1 VPITLL
7 VLKEQLL
14 LEDLIQ
20 IIIEIHLVTVLH
32 LEEVIVLLTLI
43 TEIVIIIEKVL
54 IIILHKEEVHQ
65 IRLQII
71 EEVRQVHQEVA
82 VPEVLLEVVLQEVV
96 VLEAVALEALQGV
109 VLLEVEEINCKILN
123 QFL

>member
-1 VPITLL
+1 MPITLL

-20 IIIEIHLVTVLH
+20 IIIEIH

-96 VLEAVALEALQGV
+96 VLEAVALEVLQGV